1 MNDQDLMDAYADYS
15 LEQTRRG
22 IISHELDT
30 LILDGLTVEAA
41 IRKILTDAG
50 RWPVEGVHDRH

>member
-1 MNDQDLMDAYADYS
+1 MIDQGLMAAYLDYS
-15 LEQTRRG
+15 LEQSRRG

-30 LILDGLTVEAA
+30 LILDGLTVEEA

-50 RWPVEGVHDRH
+50 RWPVEGDA